1 MIFSRIIALTLTVAA
16 WTVCAAESPGLT
28 AYREQNYGSAVRL
41 LRNELAQSDRTDRE
55 FFEKAFSYID
65 SLLYNGNIVEAQT
78 FFNRYQGKV
87 PADCKASFELLRAKL
102 AYVGKDFDNCSKILE
117 TLKNADGLTGLDR
130 FDIAVLQS
138 EVLLFQDK
146 GNEAVDLLE
155 LALKDADIVKNGEFT
170 LRLQLMRALAAT
182 GKLNRIP
189 SEYDALKQKYPEMQG
204 RLRHFELL
212 IFAINQDLK
221 SYRQLFAQ
229 IFPDGRPSAAL
240 IGDPVLYQ
248 GALLGEQQA
257 QKEKNAEE
265 IVFHLKNQTWF
276 APNDEYRAASY
287 FNLIELYLNKND
299 KKSALAAVRGMLK
312 NIKNLPDAAKWQMIC
327 ASLQN
332 ELGDGDSGLE
342 IYLKIKNNAYLEG
355 AVRAEAAENAAQI
368 YKKLGKNTEMLK
380 LYAFMAD
387 FPDNRKI
394 NDRGVLLT
402 GKYYFERGEYRMGES
417 VLSRIQPDS
426 LNYNEALFYLIQCR
440 IANGEYQSAAADVQK
455 LAELKNDENNT
466 GLPDTAFAALY
477 FNAVIAEALKKE
489 DEAAEL
495 YEKAARSG
503 AVSPAALP
511 MIANSWLKA
520 AELQFKRHSYSSA
533 GLLFLTFAE
542 QYPKHKDT
550 AAALYKSVYSYFLAD
565 RRDEMKYS
573 MSKLQKD
580 FPRHE
585 LTINAFFHET
595 DYLKGNDLLQEALK
609 TLDTVF
615 ELNNNRNA
623 AVSAQVYYDKALLF
637 YQLRRDSAALD
648 ELKKLE
654 ALPQNPLLA
663 EGMFLAGTIASE
675 QGRNLDA
682 AGYFS
687 QASSMRDE
695 LLFKSSSAG
704 RAADN
709 YFLAGTKNKES
720 AHLKKAL
727 DIYANL
733 VKNQKLSTV
742 FRVQCF
748 YKLGRTYEAMQD
760 YQNALDA
767 YTEALYL
774 NYGDNEIKN
783 STVIPV
789 WVNRSALN
797 AIDIH
802 LRQGGSNALNDAI
815 FIIRRLKK
823 LNTMTA
829 KELEN
834 LEYNVRNRYV
844 RND

>member
-1 MIFSRIIALTLTVAA
+1 MIFSRIIALTLTIAA

-41 LRNELAQSDRTDRE
+41 LRNELTQSPRTGRE
-55 FFEKAFSYID
+55 FFEKSFSYID
-65 SLLYNGNIVEAQT
+65 SLLYNGDIAEAKAH
-78 FFNRYQGKV
+78 FNLCRGKI
-87 PADCKASFELLRAKL
+87 PSDCKASFELLRAKL
-102 AYVGKDFDNCSKILE
+102 AYAEKDFDTCSKILDS
-117 TLKNADGLTGLDR
+117 LKNAAGLTELDR

-138 EVLLFQDK
+138 EILLSRDK

-155 LALKDADIVKNGEFT
+155 LALKNTDIAKNGEFT
-170 LRLQLMRALAAT
+170 LKLQLMRALAAA

-189 SEYDALKQKYPEMQG
+189 AEYEALKQKYPEMQG

-212 IFAINQDLK
+212 MFAINQDLK
-221 SYRQLFAQ
+221 SYHQLFMQ
-229 IFPDGRPSAAL
+229 IFPDGRPSTAL

-287 FNLIELYLNKND
+287 SNLIELYINKND
-299 KKSALAAVRGMLK
+299 KKSALSAVRDMLK
-312 NIKNLPDAAKWQMIC
+312 SIKNLPDSAKWQMIC

-332 ELGDGDSGLE
+332 ELNDGDSGLE
-342 IYLKIKNNAYLEG
+342 IYLKIKRNIRLES
-355 AVRAEAAENAAQI
+355 AMRAEAAENAAQI

-387 FPDNRKI
+387 FPDSRKI
-394 NDRGVLLT
+394 NDRGILLT
-402 GKYYFERGEYRMGES
+402 GKYYFEHGEYRMGES
-417 VLSRIQPDS
+417 VLSKIQPDS

-440 IANGEYQSAAADVQK
+440 IANGEYQSATADVQK
-455 LAELKNDENNT
+455 LAMLKNDDKN
-466 GLPDTAFAALY
+466 LPEPAFAALY

-495 YEKAARSG
+495 YEKAARCG
-503 AVSPAALP
+503 TVSPAALP
-511 MIANSWLKA
+511 MIANAWLKA
-520 AELQFKRHSYSSA
+520 AELQFKRHSYSNA

-550 AAALYKSVYSYFLAD
+550 AAALYKSVYSYFLAA

-580 FPRHE
+580 FPGHE

-615 ELNNNRNA
+615 ELNNNRNIT
-623 AVSAQVYYDKALLF
+623 VSAQVYYDKALIL
-637 YQLRRDSAALD
+637 YQLRRDSAALE

-654 ALPQNPLLA
+654 ILPQNPLHA

-682 AGYFS
+682 AEYFTK
-687 QASSMRDE
+687 ASSMRDD

-709 YFLAGTKNKES
+709 YFLAGTKNKDS
-720 AHLKKAL
+720 AHLKSAL

-733 VKNQKLSTV
+733 VKNHNLSTV

-748 YKLGRTYEAMQD
+748 YKLGRTHEAMQD
-760 YQNALDA
+760 YQSALDA

-774 NYGDNEIKN
+774 NYGDNELKN